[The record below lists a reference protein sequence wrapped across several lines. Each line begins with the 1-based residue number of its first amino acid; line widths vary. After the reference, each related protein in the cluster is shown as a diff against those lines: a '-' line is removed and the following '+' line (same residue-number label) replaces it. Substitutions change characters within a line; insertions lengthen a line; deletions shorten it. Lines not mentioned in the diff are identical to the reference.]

1 MESLPERKFG
11 AKCIINDLWPSKQHR
26 HIWGKKLLSV
36 YLGLT
41 ILFHGY
47 LKHLYSWLNSEQMQ
61 YHWSKNMALCQDI
74 QVQNRKIGKRKLC
87 HGFIKVL
94 LIVIGQTWLQQNENE
109 SINIIATNTCK
120 TIYSRIKLSK
130 GG

>member
-1 MESLPERKFG
+1 
-11 AKCIINDLWPSKQHR
+11 
-26 HIWGKKLLSV
+26 
-36 YLGLT
+36 
-41 ILFHGY
+41 
-47 LKHLYSWLNSEQMQ
+47 
-61 YHWSKNMALCQDI
+61 
-74 QVQNRKIGKRKLC
+74 
-87 HGFIKVL
+87 